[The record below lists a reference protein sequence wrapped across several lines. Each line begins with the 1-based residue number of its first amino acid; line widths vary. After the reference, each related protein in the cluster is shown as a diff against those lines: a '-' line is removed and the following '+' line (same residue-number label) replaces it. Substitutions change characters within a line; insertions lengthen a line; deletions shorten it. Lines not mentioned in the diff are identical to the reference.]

1 MAMNDHDKIR
11 ELLALSV
18 ADALTQAEEDQVM
31 NHARSC
37 AECSS
42 ELDSWR
48 LLAAGMRRLPTPQP
62 RPLIV
67 ERARARAEI
76 RFAEEAEN
84 RWHRIVMIG
93 VILFAWALTLMS
105 WPVVRLVSGGLLGML
120 DPRLNHAWLGF
131 AVFTTIIWMTG
142 GAAAVFL
149 SLQQRRE
156 RRLA

>member
-1 MAMNDHDKIR
+1 MNDHEKIR

-18 ADALTQAEEDQVM
+18 ADALTHAEEEQVM
-31 NHARSC
+31 NHVRSC

-42 ELDSWR
+42 ELDNWR

-76 RFAEEAEN
+76 RFAEEAEH
-84 RWHRIVMIG
+84 RWHRIVMVG
-93 VILFAWALTLMS
+93 VILFAWALTLAS

>member
-1 MAMNDHDKIR
+1 MNDHEKIR

-18 ADALTQAEEDQVM
+18 ADALTQAEEEQVM

-76 RFAEEAEN
+76 RFAEEVEN

-131 AVFTTIIWMTG
+131 AAFTTIIWMTG

>member
-1 MAMNDHDKIR
+1 MNDHDKIR
-11 ELLALSV
+11 ELLALSA
-18 ADALTQAEEDQVM
+18 ADALTQAEEEQVM

-76 RFAEEAEN
+76 RFAEEAEH

>member
-18 ADALTQAEEDQVM
+18 ADALTQAEEEQVM

>member
-18 ADALTQAEEDQVM
+18 ADALTQAEEEQVM

-84 RWHRIVMIG
+84 RWHRVVMIG

>member
-1 MAMNDHDKIR
+1 MNDHEKIR

-18 ADALTQAEEDQVM
+18 ADALTRAEEEQVM
-31 NHARSC
+31 NHVRSC
-37 AECSS
+37 ASCSS

-48 LLAAGMRRLPTPQP
+48 LLASGMRRLPTPQP

-67 ERARARAEI
+67 ERARARAAT
-76 RFAEEAEN
+76 RFAEEAEQ
-84 RWHRIVMIG
+84 RWHQIVMIG

-120 DPRLNHAWLGF
+120 DPGLNHAWLGF
-131 AVFTTIIWMTG
+131 AVFTTVVWMTG

>member
-18 ADALTQAEEDQVM
+18 ADALTQAEEEQVM

-120 DPRLNHAWLGF
+120 DPRLNHAWMGF

>member
-1 MAMNDHDKIR
+1 MNDHDKIR
-11 ELLALSV
+11 ELLALSA

-131 AVFTTIIWMTG
+131 AAFTTIIWMTG

>member
-1 MAMNDHDKIR
+1 MNDHEKIR

-18 ADALTQAEEDQVM
+18 ADALTPAEEEQVM
-31 NHARSC
+31 NHARTC

-67 ERARARAEI
+67 ERARARAEL
-76 RFAEEAEN
+76 RFAEEAEH
-84 RWHRIVMIG
+84 RWHRIVMVG

>member
-1 MAMNDHDKIR
+1 MNDHDKIR
-11 ELLALSV
+11 ELLALSA
-18 ADALTQAEEDQVM
+18 ADALTQAEEGQVM
-31 NHARSC
+31 NHVRSC
-37 AECSS
+37 TECSS
-42 ELDSWR
+42 ELDSWG

-84 RWHRIVMIG
+84 RWHRVVMIG

>member
-18 ADALTQAEEDQVM
+18 ADALTQAEEEQVM

-76 RFAEEAEN
+76 RFAEETEN

>member
-18 ADALTQAEEDQVM
+18 ADALTQAEEEQVM

-76 RFAEEAEN
+76 RFAEEVEN

>member
-1 MAMNDHDKIR
+1 MAMNDHEKIR
-11 ELLALSV
+11 ELLALAV
-18 ADALTQAEEDQVM
+18 ADALTRAEEEQVM
-31 NHARSC
+31 NHVRSC
-37 AECSS
+37 TECSS

-76 RFAEEAEN
+76 RFAEEAEH

-131 AVFTTIIWMTG
+131 AVFTTVVWMTG

>member
-1 MAMNDHDKIR
+1 MLFRSIR

-18 ADALTQAEEDQVM
+18 ADALTGDEEQLVM

-48 LLAAGMRRLPTPQP
+48 LLAAGLRRLPTPQP
-62 RPLIV
+62 KPLIV
-67 ERARARAEI
+67 ERARARAEL
-76 RFAEEAEN
+76 RFAEEAEH
-84 RWHRIVMIG
+84 RWHRVVMIG
-93 VILFAWALTLMS
+93 VILFAWVLTLMS

>member
-1 MAMNDHDKIR
+1 MNDHEKIR
-11 ELLALSV
+11 ELLALAV
-18 ADALTQAEEDQVM
+18 ADALTRAEEEQVM
-31 NHARSC
+31 NHVRSC
-37 AECSS
+37 TECSS

-76 RFAEEAEN
+76 RFAEEAEH

-131 AVFTTIIWMTG
+131 AVFTTVVWMTG

-156 RRLA
+156 RSLA

>member
-1 MAMNDHDKIR
+1 MNDHEKIR

-18 ADALTQAEEDQVM
+18 ADALTHAEEEQVM
-31 NHARSC
+31 NHVRSC

-76 RFAEEAEN
+76 RFAEEAER

-120 DPRLNHAWLGF
+120 DPGLNHAWLGF
-131 AVFTTIIWMTG
+131 AVFTTVVWMTG

>member
-1 MAMNDHDKIR
+1 MNDHDKMR

-18 ADALTQAEEDQVM
+18 ADALTPAEEQQVM

-76 RFAEEAEN
+76 RFAEEAEH

>member
-1 MAMNDHDKIR
+1 MAMNDHDKTR

-18 ADALTQAEEDQVM
+18 ADALTQAEEEQVM

-48 LLAAGMRRLPTPQP
+48 LLAAGIRRLPTPQP

-93 VILFAWALTLMS
+93 VILFAWALTLIS

>member
-18 ADALTQAEEDQVM
+18 ADALTQAEEEQVM

-84 RWHRIVMIG
+84 RWHRVVMIG
-93 VILFAWALTLMS
+93 VILFAWALTLIS

>member
-1 MAMNDHDKIR
+1 MNDHEKIR

-18 ADALTQAEEDQVM
+18 ADALTHAEEEQVV
-31 NHARSC
+31 NHVRSC

-76 RFAEEAEN
+76 RFAEEAEH

-120 DPRLNHAWLGF
+120 DPGLNHAWLGF
-131 AVFTTIIWMTG
+131 AVFTTIVWMTG

>member
-1 MAMNDHDKIR
+1 MNDHDKIR

-18 ADALTQAEEDQVM
+18 ADALTQAEEEQVM

-84 RWHRIVMIG
+84 RWHRVVMIG

>member
-11 ELLALSV
+11 ELLALSA
-18 ADALTQAEEDQVM
+18 ADALTQAEEEQVM

>member
-1 MAMNDHDKIR
+1 MNDHEKIR

-18 ADALTQAEEDQVM
+18 ADALTQAEEEQVM
-31 NHARSC
+31 NHVRSC

-76 RFAEEAEN
+76 RFAEEAEH
-84 RWHRIVMIG
+84 RWHRIVMVG
-93 VILFAWALTLMS
+93 VILFAWALTLAS

>member
-1 MAMNDHDKIR
+1 MNDHEKIR

-18 ADALTQAEEDQVM
+18 ADALTQAEEEQVM

-76 RFAEEAEN
+76 RFAEEAEH

>member
-1 MAMNDHDKIR
+1 MNDHDKIR

-18 ADALTQAEEDQVM
+18 ADALTQAEEEQVM

-120 DPRLNHAWLGF
+120 DPRLNHAW
-131 AVFTTIIWMTG
+131 MD
-142 GAAAVFL
+142 
-149 SLQQRRE
+149 LQSSRQSYG
-156 RRLA
+156 

>member
-18 ADALTQAEEDQVM
+18 ADALTRAEEEQVM

-120 DPRLNHAWLGF
+120 DPRLNHAWMGF

>member
-1 MAMNDHDKIR
+1 MNDHDKIR

-18 ADALTQAEEDQVM
+18 ADALTQAEEEQVM

>member
-18 ADALTQAEEDQVM
+18 ADALTRAEEEQVM

-76 RFAEEAEN
+76 RFAEEVEN

-131 AVFTTIIWMTG
+131 AVFTTVIWMTG